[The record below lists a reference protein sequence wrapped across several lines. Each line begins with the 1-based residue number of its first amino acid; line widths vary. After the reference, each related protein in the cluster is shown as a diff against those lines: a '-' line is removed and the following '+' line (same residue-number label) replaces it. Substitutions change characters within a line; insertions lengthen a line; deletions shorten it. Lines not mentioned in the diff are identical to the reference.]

1 MAQRLDPAARDAA
14 VNRVNLITAGVV
26 VLGLA
31 GTVGL
36 GITIASMVPV
46 KPTTGNIQPA
56 AVEAPA
62 VEPDQSPAQAQAP
75 GQAQLPAPQTKPKTT
90 KPKAQGGVTPKPQAA
105 PKPTKQ
111 APVTTSGGS

>member
-46 KPTTGNIQPA
+46 KPTTEYVQPA

-75 GQAQLPAPQTKPKTT
+75 GQAQLPAQTKPQT
-90 KPKAQGGVTPKPQAA
+90 KPKAQGGVTPKPKAA